1 MKKLSVIVV
10 DDHPLIREGLVKI
23 LKLDESIETIKQAS
37 SGKEAIKL
45 IKKFTPDV
53 ILLDINMPEINGLKT
68 LKQIKKINNQIKI
81 IILTIHNDEEYLFN
95 ALDTGT
101 NGYILKDSD
110 SDTILKAIKKV
121 YKGET
126 YIQPSLSSLLIKK
139 YKNKKPSKK
148 KIIQTL
154 TNREYEILSLIAK
167 GLSNEDISNKLFIS
181 EKTVKRHISNL
192 YKKLGVKD
200 RINAA
205 IFAYKNN
212 IEKP

>member
-1 MKKLSVIVV
+1 MEKISVMVV

-23 LKLDESIETIKQAS
+23 LKLDESIETVKQAS
-37 SGKEAIKL
+37 SGKDAIKL

-95 ALDTGT
+95 ALDIGA
-101 NGYILKDSD
+101 NGYILKDSN

-139 YKNKKPSKK
+139 YKNKKTSKK

-192 YKKLGVKD
+192 YKKLDVKD